1 MPTRRDPR
9 AQRAL
14 RLASG
19 TALCLAASFGLAL
32 PLPFIAPLLA
42 VFLLALRNQP
52 LPLKAG
58 LGLSLVLMLTTGS
71 GLLLIPVLRYYPFSG
86 VLLVGL
92 CLFLAFRY
100 GLRGG
105 NNLVGIFLVIG
116 LTMISAAGT
125 VDFGLALLVIG
136 ALVKGLLLA
145 VLVLAIS
152 HWLFPEPANAQAPPA
167 APLLPA
173 EEASWV
179 ALRAALVVV
188 PAFLLVLIDP
198 AGYMAIILK
207 AVSLGQQSCTTT
219 TRGAAR
225 ELLGS
230 TLLGGLLAILFWW
243 TLGLFV
249 HLWMFFLWMLLFGLL
264 LARKL
269 YGLGPTRQSP
279 GFWLNSLVTMI
290 ILLGLSVQDS
300 ANGKDVY
307 SAFALRMG
315 LFIAISLYAWLMVY
329 LLDQYRQRRTLR
341 QPDY

>member
-290 ILLGLSVQDS
+290 ILLGQSVQDS
-300 ANGKDVY
+300 EAGKDVY